1 MAVNL
6 SNKEQR
12 VRDILVRVA
21 EGRVRTHRVGFI
33 SYKELWTKLSRKTWG
48 RARKNEIV
56 PWITHISAF
65 DLSQGRPPLS
75 ELVVRKGSK
84 EPGERWDSIKS
95 CLVGKFEVSVPYTS
109 HSDAQEAC
117 WRYWGRQDGESGDDQ
132 KVEEGY
138 KQDRTVT
145 FRSRNASII
154 AQRKQMDDYTCQV
167 CRFRL
172 EVNGTFIIDCHH
184 KKPLGLVDS
193 ATVTE
198 LDHLVCLCP
207 TCHRIAHTQRYPLD
221 VDEIRA
227 LRGISG

>member
-48 RARKNEIV
+48 RARKDEIV
-56 PWITHISAF
+56 RWITHISAF
-65 DLSQGRPPLS
+65 DLSQGRPPLN
-75 ELVVRKGSK
+75 ELVVRKGTT

-95 CLVGKFEVSVPYTS
+95 YLVDKFEVSVTYAS

-117 WRYWGRQDGESGDDQ
+117 WRYWGRRNWESGDDQ

-154 AQRKQMDDYTCQV
+154 AKRKKMDNYRCQV
-167 CRFRL
+167 CKFRL
-172 EVNGTFIIDCHH
+172 EVDGTFIIDCHH
-184 KKPLGLVDS
+184 KKPIGLLDS
-193 ATVTE
+193 VTVTK
-198 LDHLVCLCP
+198 LDDIICLSHMP
-207 TCHRIAHTQRYPLD
+207 PNSAHSKVST
-221 VDEIRA
+221 
-227 LRGISG
+227 